1 MSEHLGMGMGMSG
14 DLGMRMGMV
23 LARRWGVGDGL
34 QETMVPL
41 EQDAR
46 MVLNAVFESL
56 FGPNFQRVAM
66 RKLICVTIQV
76 KERNF
81 ASASKSRNTVL
92 CQHPSQRDKFALA
105 SKSRGQVCVSIQVK
119 EHDVDIQGALIPTVG
134 KREQTAKKSK
144 NESESGPTNEN
155 ARARDTRAVEMK
167 EKNRINQGT
176 THRING
182 TKSSQQAG
190 VWDEESVC

>member
-1 MSEHLGMGMGMSG
+1 
-14 DLGMRMGMV
+14 
-23 LARRWGVGDGL
+23 
-34 QETMVPL
+34 MVPL

-92 CQHPSQRDKFALA
+92 CQHPSQRDKFGLASNQRDKFALA
-105 SKSRGQVCVSIQVK
+105 SKSRNTTLSQHPTSIQVK
-119 EHDVDIQGALIPTVG
+119 KHNFASASKEHLYRQWA
-134 KREQTAKKSK
+134 
-144 NESESGPTNEN
+144 NEN
-155 ARARDTRAVEMK
+155 KRPKRARTRVKVDQLTRTLVHVIPE
-167 EKNRINQGT
+167 RW
-176 THRING
+176 R
-182 TKSSQQAG
+182 
-190 VWDEESVC
+190 